1 MNNLIIFEG
10 KNVNMIIGEN
20 GEPLFELYSVGQAL
34 GYETKSKGSE
44 YPHKSR
50 INKTVE
56 NADIEPVVQGV
67 QQYLTEE
74 MVYDFMFE
82 ARTDK
87 CKAFRKWL
95 SNEVLPS
102 IRQNGAYVS
111 EDITDK
117 QQELLVKYGMPRY
130 RKNTF
135 LTTPVEQLEATYKEC
150 MEYHKKKSAP
160 ERIAIEKEIVSTLEE
175 RERQALINGSAPLA
189 LMVKTEISKI
199 QKKITERSNRS
210 YGVRLA
216 QANKKLNAA
225 TEQLEEAYNYIDLI
239 MPDPEEYN
247 CLDLHGFSVNAQYE
261 PSVNNYGMVRTDC
274 SGKPRLVKTEAYK
287 T

>member
-87 CKAFRKWL
+87 GKAFRKW
-95 SNEVLPS
+95 
-102 IRQNGAYVS
+102 
-111 EDITDK
+111 
-117 QQELLVKYGMPRY
+117 
-130 RKNTF
+130 
-135 LTTPVEQLEATYKEC
+135 
-150 MEYHKKKSAP
+150 
-160 ERIAIEKEIVSTLEE
+160 
-175 RERQALINGSAPLA
+175 
-189 LMVKTEISKI
+189 
-199 QKKITERSNRS
+199 
-210 YGVRLA
+210 
-216 QANKKLNAA
+216 
-225 TEQLEEAYNYIDLI
+225 
-239 MPDPEEYN
+239 
-247 CLDLHGFSVNAQYE
+247 
-261 PSVNNYGMVRTDC
+261 
-274 SGKPRLVKTEAYK
+274 
-287 T
+287 